1 MNKIHNN
8 LNIENLVKTEWI
20 NQFDEAQQNEILKG
34 VLSKVDILKYAKTE
48 FDWRQMQEIREGLE
62 KKLDISIYAFETETI
77 YLIKSIKI

>member
-62 KKLDISIYAFETETI
+62 KNLDISIYAFETGTI